1 MTDDIDYIPKPYEAK
16 SGSKSQKNKKLT
28 VSEIHRAT
36 TICIRD
42 RLRRKIPIAKN
53 IDF

>member
-1 MTDDIDYIPKPYEAK
+1 MTENIAYFQKKRD
-16 SGSKSQKNKKLT
+16 SMSMRKSQNNKKLT

-36 TICIRD
+36 TICICD
-42 RLRRKIPIAKN
+42 RLRRKVPNAQK